1 MGGVGEVGAGSPGTK
16 QSTASRP
23 VPDRQSRTPCRLC
36 LATAVLAR
44 AAPAWPQH
52 ARQPPLAALLP
63 RLPAGL
69 SPSGMPYN
77 PALPSL
83 PALPQALES
92 EQSYAATLSRS
103 MSLVLEQF
111 YQAMPAVGV
120 SAVTGAAA
128 GLAPCHSLGACTCMT
143 VHVAGIALYT
153 NLHWGMHWDLH
164 WVQRSPHT
172 SPVPQNPTLL
182 PATCRSGEGMED
194 FMAAVAK
201 CAEQYRT
208 DYLPDLQRRQ
218 QERAELEQ
226 RRQAAELERMRADRA
241 AGGGSGGSASGS
253 GSGSGPGRKVLDARP
268 GATLQQLQEEED
280 EQRLAGLD

>member
-1 MGGVGEVGAGSPGTK
+1 MASACTSSPPGRTYPPP
-16 QSTASRP
+16 ACWLSR
-23 VPDRQSRTPCRLC
+23 
-36 LATAVLAR
+36 
-44 AAPAWPQH
+44 
-52 ARQPPLAALLP
+52 
-63 RLPAGL
+63 
-69 SPSGMPYN
+69 SGMPYH
-77 PALPSL
+77 PAIPSL
-83 PALPQALES
+83 DALPQALES

-120 SAVTGAAA
+120 SAVSGAAA
-128 GLAPCHSLGACTCMT
+128 GLAPCHSLGACTCLK
-143 VHVAGIALYT
+143 VHVAGIWHCTPTCTGAC
-153 NLHWGMHWDLH
+153 NGA
-164 WVQRSPHT
+164 

-226 RRQAAELERMRADRA
+226 RRQAAELERMRADQT
-241 AGGGSGGSASGS
+241 AGGGSGSTSGS
-253 GSGSGPGRKVLDARP
+253 GGGPGRKVLDARP